1 LWEASVTIGRQGGR
15 VAYKYG
21 TLLKTRM
28 QNDSAPLQVEFEEK
42 NSELAARDTGDRRFE
57 RKLLPC
63 P

>member
-1 LWEASVTIGRQGGR
+1 
-15 VAYKYG
+15 
-21 TLLKTRM
+21 M